1 MYNDTEK
8 SARRLE
14 EWLKTLEQFNLPD
27 WESLPQL
34 DLYMDQVVLLLTR
47 YLEPMYT
54 GEDERF
60 VTASTINNYVRMKVM
75 PPPVKKK
82 YSRVHIAYLVII
94 CTLKQSLCISQIQ
107 RMLPV
112 DREEASVRAVYT
124 EFVER
129 FRAVASFV
137 CRTPFSQDRSSLENG
152 GLIMT
157 AAILSV
163 FSKSLTDFLLYED
176 GGEEYED

>member
-1 MYNDTEK
+1 MTGVQTC
-8 SARRLE
+8 A
-14 EWLKTLEQFNLPD
+14 LPI
-27 WESLPQL
+27 
-34 DLYMDQVVLLLTR
+34 Y
-47 YLEPMYT
+47 
-54 GEDERF
+54 
-60 VTASTINNYVRMKVM
+60 
-75 PPPVKKK
+75 
-82 YSRVHIAYLVII
+82 IAYLVII

-107 RMLPV
+107 QMLPV

-163 FSKSLTDFLLYED
+163 FSKSLTDFLLYES